1 MGSSALSRTFKNFSA
16 VDSSNPDFEELY
28 QSIILDH
35 SRKPRNFGELPNATV
50 TASGDNPSCGDA
62 ITLQLKLDA
71 TQGNTLEDVKFN
83 GDGCSICMASASM
96 MTTKIKGRS
105 REEAS
110 ALREE
115 FQKMLAPD
123 DGSDAEPPPSK
134 ALGDLRLL
142 QGVRKFPQRLKC
154 ATLAWH
160 ALRQALS
167 ESDAPKHLRFDVEG
181 KAQPVSGTS

>member
-1 MGSSALSRTFKNFSA
+1 MGSSKPSRTFKNFSA

-35 SRKPRNFGELPNATV
+35 SRKPRNFGELPDATV

-62 ITLQLKLDA
+62 ITLQLKLDPE
-71 TQGNTLEDVKFN
+71 QGRLADVKFN

-123 DGSDAEPPPSK
+123 DGTAAEPPSK

-181 KAQPVSGTS
+181 KSQPATGAS

>member
-1 MGSSALSRTFKNFSA
+1 MCSSAPSRRSRNFSA
-16 VDSSNPDFEELY
+16 VDFNNADFEELY
-28 QSIILDH
+28 QAIILDH
-35 SRKPRNFGELPNATV
+35 SRKPRNFGELPDATV

-62 ITLQLKLDA
+62 ITLQLKLDPEK
-71 TQGNTLEDVKFN
+71 TKLNDVKFH

-105 REEAS
+105 REEAD
-110 ALREE
+110 ALRED
-115 FQKMLAPD
+115 FQKMLALD
-123 DGSDAEPPPSK
+123 SDGAAPPK

-142 QGVRKFPQRLKC
+142 QGVRKFPQRIKC

-167 ESDAPKHLRFDVEG
+167 EHEPKHQRFDVEG
-181 KAQPVSGTS
+181 KSQPLTTP

>member
-1 MGSSALSRTFKNFSA
+1 MCSSPPSRISRNSSA
-16 VDSSNPDFEELY
+16 VDFNNSPDFEELY
-28 QSIILDH
+28 QAVILDH
-35 SRKPRNFGELPNATV
+35 SRKPRNFGELPDATV

-62 ITLQLKLDA
+62 ITLQVKFDPAETDKLA
-71 TQGNTLEDVKFN
+71 DVKFH

-96 MTTKIKGRS
+96 MTTKVKGRS
-105 REEAS
+105 RAEAS
-110 ALREE
+110 ALRDE

-123 DGSDAEPPPSK
+123 PGSEEAAPPK

-160 ALRQALS
+160 ALKQALS
-167 ESDAPKHLRFDVEG
+167 DGEAPKHLRFDVEG
-181 KAQPVSGTS
+181 KAQAAG

>member
-1 MGSSALSRTFKNFSA
+1 MDF
-16 VDSSNPDFEELY
+16 SNPDFEELY
-28 QSIILDH
+28 QAIILDH
-35 SRKPRNFGELPNATV
+35 SRKPRNFGELPDATV

-62 ITLQLKLDA
+62 ITLQLKLDPSEDKLA
-71 TQGNTLEDVKFN
+71 DVKFH

-105 REEAS
+105 RAEAN
-110 ALREE
+110 ALRED
-115 FQKMLAPD
+115 FQKMLTL
-123 DGSDAEPPPSK
+123 GNDADAASSEPPPK

-160 ALRQALS
+160 ALKQALND
-167 ESDAPKHLRFDVEG
+167 DAAKHVTFDIEG
-181 KAQPVSGTS
+181 KQQPKSDNG